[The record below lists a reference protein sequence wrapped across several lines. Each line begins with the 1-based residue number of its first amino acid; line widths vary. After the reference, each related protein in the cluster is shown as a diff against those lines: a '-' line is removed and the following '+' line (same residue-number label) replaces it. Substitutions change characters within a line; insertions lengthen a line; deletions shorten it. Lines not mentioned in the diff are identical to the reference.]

1 MFPEITELEFD
12 VEEVTESYVPM
23 GKSYLYDFK
32 RGEFVIRNGKQIE
45 VFGKDALKVWIEKV
59 LRTEYGRF
67 CIYKNEEY
75 GVVLEDLIG
84 SNHPQSFVE
93 SEIKREVTLALLRH
107 QDIIAIEQWSFT
119 RDGRWMRITFVVV
132 QHDDSPFSME
142 VTI

>member
-32 RGEFVIRNGKQIE
+32 RGEFAIRNGKQVE

-119 RDGRWMRITFVVV
+119 RDGRWMRISFVVV
-132 QHDDSPFSME
+132 QRDDSPFNME

>member
-132 QHDDSPFSME
+132 QRDDSPFSME